1 MRHNE
6 MRVGDITYAE
16 TEEWVCDFSVTQKS
30 MAGGLFLT
38 NPFPLCLT
46 NGIQKPRIV
55 LNGVNDI
62 S

>member
-16 TEEWVCDFSVTQKS
+16 TEEWVCDFSVMQKS

-38 NPFPLCLT
+38 NPFPLCLPT
-46 NGIQKPRIV
+46 ASKSRGCKEK
-55 LNGVNDI
+55 
-62 S
+62 

>member
-30 MAGGLFLT
+30 MAG
-38 NPFPLCLT
+38 
-46 NGIQKPRIV
+46 RIV
-55 LNGVNDI
+55 PHKPVSPMPYQRHPKAEVVKKIENR

>member
-16 TEEWVCDFSVTQKS
+16 TEEWACDFSVTQKS

-46 NGIQKPRIV
+46 DGIQKPR
-55 LNGVNDI
+55 L
-62 S
+62 